1 MREGL
6 STTHPQPS
14 NLRCGN
20 LLRTFFRLGAETPM
34 KAWRLALVAAVAG
47 LLTGAS
53 SAATPPQQPSGG
65 LLTEAD
71 TYIKAEM
78 KNRRIPG
85 LAVAVVRDGRIVA
98 TAAYGLA
105 NLELNVPVTLDTI
118 FPVASLDKQ
127 LKASAIMLLVQ
138 DGKVHLD
145 DEISPYFTDPP
156 VSWKGIHIRN
166 LLSHTSGL
174 PDVVEADVGGVEFV
188 SYTTEQLLA
197 NIKRQDL
204 LFPPGTGHEYTSA
217 GPFLCQLITEKA
229 SGMPWWRF
237 VTERLFTPA
246 GMTSMVSLDP
256 ALIIQNRVSGHEL
269 TANGEFIS
277 NRRFSGDF
285 GPVYNDVGAN
295 IVDFARWAAALE
307 TDRVVPPA
315 LRDQMWAP
323 QTRANGV
330 LGWLDYGFGWGVDRY
345 RGVKIVMHSGYT
357 GTGIVILPEQRI
369 SVIVF
374 TNLDN
379 RFGTDA
385 HGLALGIAGIY
396 VPEISLLSM
405 QPRTDPDPA
414 RTRRVQEEFVGLA
427 KGEPNYG
434 QYSTTMLHSIQ
445 EAVADFATRA
455 PHLGAFQS
463 LSFLEERNDDNLV
476 YYRADFSNAR
486 LFLRVGFDSAGK
498 INCFQVIHV

>member
-1 MREGL
+1 
-6 STTHPQPS
+6 
-14 NLRCGN
+14 
-20 LLRTFFRLGAETPM
+20 M
-34 KAWRLALVAAVAG
+34 KAWRLALVAAVAF
-47 LLTGAS
+47 LLAGA
-53 SAATPPQQPSGG
+53 ATAGTPPQQPAAG
-65 LLTEAD
+65 LPTEAD
-71 TYIKAEM
+71 SYIKAEM

-98 TAAYGLA
+98 TEAYGLA

-118 FPVASLDKQ
+118 FPIASLDKQ
-127 LKASAIMLLVQ
+127 LKASAIMLLVH

-145 DEISPYFTDPP
+145 DEISSYFKDPP
-156 VSWKGIHIRN
+156 PSWKGIHVRH
-166 LLSHTSGL
+166 LLSHASGL

-188 SYTTEQLLA
+188 SYSTEQLLA
-197 NIKRQDL
+197 NVRRQAL
-204 LFPPGTGHEYTSA
+204 LFPPGTGFEYSDA
-217 GPFLCQLITEKA
+217 GLFLCQLITEKA

-237 VTERLFTPA
+237 VAERLFTPA

-256 ALIIQNRVSGHEL
+256 TLIIKNRVSGHEL
-269 TANGEFIS
+269 TASGEIIS
-277 NRRFSGDF
+277 NRRTSGDF
-285 GPVYNDVGAN
+285 GPVYNDVGAS

-315 LRDQMWAP
+315 LRNQMWTP
-323 QTRANGV
+323 QVHANIV
-330 LGWLDYGFGWGVDRY
+330 LFCRDYGFGWGIDRY
-345 RGVKIVMHSGYT
+345 RGVRVVMHSGYT
-357 GTGIVILPEQRI
+357 GMGIVMLPEQRV

-374 TNLDN
+374 TNLDG

-385 HGLALGIAGIY
+385 HGLALGIAGMY
-396 VPEISLLSM
+396 VPEISLLAM
-405 QPRTDPDPA
+405 QPKTDPDPA
-414 RTRRVQEEFVGLA
+414 RTKRVQEEFVGLA

-498 INCFQVIHV
+498 INCFQLIHV